1 MQDEHRFK
9 LDGSDAAAQKD
20 DEDDDP
26 PPASRK
32 ADRQHEFRGFLEE
45 TGENVTYQAGTAL

>member
-1 MQDEHRFK
+1 MTH